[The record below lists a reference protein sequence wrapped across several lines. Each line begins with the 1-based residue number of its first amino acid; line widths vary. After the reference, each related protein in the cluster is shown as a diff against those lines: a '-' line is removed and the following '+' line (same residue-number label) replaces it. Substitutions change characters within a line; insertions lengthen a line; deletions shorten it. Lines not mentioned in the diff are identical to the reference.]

1 MLDAV
6 LMVKDSN
13 RDMVSR
19 SERPAMPAPGELD
32 VGSVT
37 IGCLLST
44 LAVGKNDDQ

>member
-6 LMVKDSN
+6 LMAKYSN

-19 SERPAMPAPGELD
+19 LERPAKPALGGID
-32 VGSVT
+32 VGGVT